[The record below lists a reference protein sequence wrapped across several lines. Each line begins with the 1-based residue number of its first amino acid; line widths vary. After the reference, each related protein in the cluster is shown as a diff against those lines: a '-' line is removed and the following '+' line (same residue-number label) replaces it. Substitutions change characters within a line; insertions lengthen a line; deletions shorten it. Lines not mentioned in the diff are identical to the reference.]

1 MTKAWIEEAL
11 AAGLPADALE
21 LHLQPVVDLN
31 DNSLYGAESFARWRD
46 PMHGLIPTYEWI
58 AHAESTGEIVELA
71 RTLLPIWIGTSSGRA
86 GPIVSFNMGG
96 RQLLDDANIAQL
108 LAVPYDI
115 AAGLALEIPHLQ
127 FFVDAA
133 NAVAPQWS
141 WVDID
146 DLDDRLARLS
156 ASGYAI
162 WLDDY
167 GDTILDDGP
176 LTHSSIDLVKLDRSL
191 LDADPRWL
199 REVVEC
205 VHDAG
210 KRSLFE
216 GIETDAHRSTAIEA
230 GVELG
235 QGFLY
240 APPLSADRFH
250 HFAAERH

>member
-1 MTKAWIEEAL
+1 MTKAWIEQAF
-11 AAGLPADALE
+11 AAGLPADVLE
-21 LHLQPVVDLN
+21 LHLQPVVDLI

-46 PMHGLIPTYEWI
+46 HRHGLIPASEWI
-58 AHAESTGEIVELA
+58 PHAESTGAIIDIA
-71 RTLLPIWIGTSSGRA
+71 RSLLPVWIATSSGRA

-96 RQLLDDANIAQL
+96 RQLLDDASIDQL

-127 FFVDAA
+127 FFVDSA
-133 NAVAPQWS
+133 NATAPQWS
-141 WVDID
+141 WIDID

-167 GDTILDDGP
+167 GDAILDDGP
-176 LTHSSIDLVKLDRSL
+176 LTHPAIDLVKLDRSL

-199 REVVEC
+199 REVVDSI
-205 VHDAG
+205 HNAG

-216 GIETDAHRSTAIEA
+216 GIETDAHRSTAIDA
-230 GVELG
+230 GVGLG

-240 APPLSADRFH
+240 APPLTADRFPQ
-250 HFAAERH
+250 FEPDRH